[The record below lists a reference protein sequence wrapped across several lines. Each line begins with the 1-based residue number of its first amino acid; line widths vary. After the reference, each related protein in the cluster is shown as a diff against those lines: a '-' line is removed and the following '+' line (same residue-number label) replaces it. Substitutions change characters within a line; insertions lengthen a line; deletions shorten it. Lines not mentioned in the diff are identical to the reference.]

1 MNMQDVRV
9 HPARG
14 AQPLIRLNDFGAV
27 TPPALGAWTPSRT
40 VSVVIPA
47 YGSRSLPLTLA
58 SLAAQSYPGHLME
71 VVVVDDGSEPAL
83 RLPEI
88 VPEHTRIVRSRPGG
102 WGRAWACKTGVDVA
116 DGEVIHWL
124 DADMVVFREQVEAQ
138 MRWHHLADYFTVL
151 GRLKMVA
158 TWDADLGPAEVHAAV
173 SADATEK
180 LFEVEGAEGAEGTA
194 PPGHAGHAGGAGGN
208 VTETWSSEYIE
219 QTRGLREAGFDAFK
233 VHVGA
238 SASLPASLLRAAGG
252 MDTSLVL
259 AEDTELGY
267 RLAQAGAVFVAD
279 GESRSRHLG
288 ASTMMRR
295 EREVKRHNWVF
306 LANRVPSYRWLR
318 KHPARQWEVPFVEV
332 VVTVGDASY
341 EQVRAT
347 VDGFLRGAVA
357 DVRVAVVGPWTAVPG
372 GRRAPLDDPDIDLR
386 LIHELYAHDGRV
398 DLVESVA
405 ESPFPAPFRF
415 VCPPGWVPGADCL
428 HRLTRLANEEEYG
441 LVSLALA
448 EGGGKDP
455 GGRDGVVAARLE
467 RTAAFS
473 RARMLVTGRGASD
486 LEEVVDAAFGTQ
498 WLDGETWGLLAMEA
512 VEESPP
518 RISDKARRWRKKALR
533 WKRRTVLLQGRLD
546 RTPARRLR
554 RVFGK
559 GLRKGLGRGLRKV
572 LSVAGIRRSRRS
584 RSRGGSRP
592 G

>member
-1 MNMQDVRV
+1 MNMQGARV

-14 AQPLIRLNDFGAV
+14 PQPLIRLNDFGAV
-27 TPPALGAWTPSRT
+27 TPPELGAWVPGRT

-47 YGSRSLPLTLA
+47 FRSHTLPLTLA

-88 VPEHTRIVRSRPGG
+88 VPERTRIVPSRPGG
-102 WGRAWACKTGVDVA
+102 WGRAWACQTGADVA
-116 DGEVIHWL
+116 EGEVIHWL

-151 GRLKMVA
+151 GRLKMVSA
-158 TWDADLGPAEVHAAV
+158 WKESLSPAEVHAAV
-173 SADATEK
+173 SAGAAEK
-180 LFEVEGAEGAEGTA
+180 LFDAEGD
-194 PPGHAGHAGGAGGN
+194 
-208 VTETWSSEYIE
+208 VSETWSSEYIE
-219 QTRGLREAGFDAFK
+219 RTRDLREAGLDAFK

-288 ASTMMRR
+288 ASTVMRR
-295 EREVKRHNWVF
+295 EQEVKRHNWVF

-318 KHPARQWEVPFVEV
+318 KPPARQWEVPFVEI

-347 VDGFLRGAVA
+347 VDGFLGGSTS
-357 DVRVAVVGPWTAVPG
+357 DVQVAVVGPWSAVPG
-372 GRRAPLDDPDIDLR
+372 GRRAPLDDPFVDLR
-386 LIHELYAHDGRV
+386 LVHELYAHDGRV
-398 DLVESVA
+398 RLVEGV
-405 ESPFPAPFRF
+405 EETPFPAPFRF
-415 VCPPGWVPGADCL
+415 VCPPGWVPGADFL
-428 HRLTRLANEEEYG
+428 NRLVRFANEEGYG

-448 EGGGKDP
+448 EVAGGDVR
-455 GGRDGVVAARLE
+455 GGAGGNGGVVTARLE
-467 RTAAFS
+467 RTAALM
-473 RARMLVTGRGASD
+473 RARTLRTGRGPGDAPDSGTFTED
-486 LEEVVDAAFGTQ
+486 LVDATFGTQ
-498 WLDGETWGLLAMEA
+498 WLDGKTWGLLAT
-512 VEESPP
+512 EEVAEKPS
-518 RISDKARRWRKKALR
+518 RVSDKAKRWKKKALR
-533 WKRRTVLLQGRLD
+533 WKRKTMRLQGRLD
-546 RTPARRLR
+546 RAPRRRLGR
-554 RVFGK
+554 T
-559 GLRKGLGRGLRKV
+559 LRRGLRRA